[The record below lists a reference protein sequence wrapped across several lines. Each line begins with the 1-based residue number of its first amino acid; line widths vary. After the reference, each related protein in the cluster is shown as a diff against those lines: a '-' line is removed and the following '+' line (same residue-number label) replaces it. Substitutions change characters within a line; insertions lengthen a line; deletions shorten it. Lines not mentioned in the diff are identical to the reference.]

1 MKKFLSV
8 ASLVAAFGF
17 VATVPAQAD
26 LKVGI
31 VDMNKIFSSYSKTKE
46 AEKKLNE
53 ARAEAKKE
61 LDDRVAGYK
70 KNVEEVTK
78 LNEELKRPEL
88 SNEAKDKKLKERD
101 EKIAHLQNLERELNQ
116 FRAERDKNFQEQ
128 AVRMRDGIV
137 KEILAIVN
145 ERVKRDQ
152 YDLVFDKSGLS
163 MNGVPVVIYSKEAN
177 DFSQDVIDALNKG
190 AGAAATTATP
200 AATASPSKKK

>member
-61 LDDRVAGYK
+61 LEERVQGYK
-70 KNVEEVTK
+70 KNLEEVNK

-88 SNEAKDKKLKERD
+88 SNEAKEKKAKERD
-101 EKIAHLQNLERELNQ
+101 EKIAQLQSLERELNQ

-137 KEILAIVN
+137 KEILAVVN
-145 ERVKRDQ
+145 ERVKKDQ

-163 MNGVPVVIYSKEAN
+163 MNGVPVLIYSKDAN
-177 DFSQDVIDALNKG
+177 DFSQDVIETLNKA
-190 AGAAATTATP
+190 AGSSSASSPAATTT
-200 AATASPSKKK
+200 PSKKK